1 VIGFESESK
10 SKPLFEITEASVDA
24 RIELGRQL
32 HRISPQSTD
41 ELPCGRIVRIELSRF
56 LPAIVRMPGTQRSK
70 PPVSICRRRFLHLTT
85 GAAAIPTISRIAKA
99 DSYPSRPVHLIVF
112 YPPGGGNDII
122 ARLLGQWLSDQLGQ
136 SFVIENRPGGGGN
149 LGTEYVV
156 RAAADGYTLLL
167 SSTANTV
174 NASLYKKLNFDFI
187 RDVAPVASISYEP
200 NIMVVNPSVSAKT
213 IPEFIAYAK
222 ANPGK
227 IDYGSA
233 GIGSSQHMSG
243 ELFKMMAGID
253 MTHVPF
259 RGTAPALTGLL
270 GGQVQVMFASMPATL
285 EHVRAGKLRA
295 LGVTIPKRSDALP
308 EVPSVSEFLP
318 GFDASVYYGIAAP
331 KNTPVEI
338 VERLNKEINAGL
350 ADPQLRA
357 RLIELGSTVLPGS
370 PADFEKFIANE
381 TEKWAKVVK
390 FAHIE
395 AE

>member
-1 VIGFESESK
+1 MNIG
-10 SKPLFEITEASVDA
+10 
-24 RIELGRQL
+24 
-32 HRISPQSTD
+32 
-41 ELPCGRIVRIELSRF
+41 
-56 LPAIVRMPGTQRSK
+56 
-70 PPVSICRRRFLHLTT
+70 RRRFLHLTVSAT
-85 GAAAIPTISRIAKA
+85 AVPAVSRIAKA

-112 YPPGGGNDII
+112 YAAGGGNDII
-122 ARLLGQWLSDQLGQ
+122 ARLMGQWLSQRLGQ

-156 RAAADGYTLLL
+156 RAPADGYTLLL

-174 NASLYKKLNFDFI
+174 NASLYDKLDFNFV
-187 RDVAPVASISYEP
+187 RDIAPVASISYEP
-200 NIMVVNPSVSAKT
+200 NIMVVNPSVPAKT

-227 IDYGSA
+227 INYGSA

-259 RGTAPALTGLL
+259 RGTAPALTSLL

-285 EHVRAGKLRA
+285 EYVRASKLRA
-295 LGVTIPKRSDALP
+295 LGVTIPKRSDVLP
-308 EVPSVSEFLP
+308 DIPSVSEFLP
-318 GFDASVYYGIAAP
+318 GFDAEVYYGIGAP
-331 KNTPVEI
+331 KDTPAEI

-350 ADPQLRA
+350 ADPQFKA
-357 RLIELGSTVLPGS
+357 RLIELGSMVLPGS

-390 FAHIE
+390 FANIK